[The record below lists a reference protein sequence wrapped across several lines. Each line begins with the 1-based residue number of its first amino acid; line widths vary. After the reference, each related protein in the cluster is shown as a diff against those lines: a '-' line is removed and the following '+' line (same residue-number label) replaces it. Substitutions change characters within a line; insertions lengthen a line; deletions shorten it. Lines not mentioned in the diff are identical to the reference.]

1 MDREPNE
8 VQDVRRVLWQWG
20 KIDRRIADLMEQM
33 RIAVD
38 RANSVYEMSSNR
50 GLDGQP
56 HGTLTGDPVFQAV
69 ERIQKI
75 RELFVAE
82 IETCE
87 AQIKEAQEFKAA
99 VNEAVAGLTPVQRD
113 VLRLRYCE
121 GHNWVYIA
129 FKLYMAESSARRHEF
144 LACQKLVKRI
154 SILKI

>member
-20 KIDRRIADLMEQM
+20 RIDRRISDLMEQM

-38 RANSVYEMSSNR
+38 RANSVYEMSSNK

-129 FKLYMAESSARRHEF
+129 FKLYMSEKTARRYDVQACAA
-144 LACQKLVKRI
+144 LAHKITIKRI
-154 SILKI
+154 